1 MSTTT
6 TDWRDRFITHLEALK
21 QREDRGALADLRR
34 GLGEPPGTVASMY
47 RHVIPWIPQNQFL
60 EDAAYTV
67 ASLFGLHPESGGTR
81 SIGGAL
87 GAIRTNDGNAPPESI
102 EQRFITLLNSHEDDL
117 PVHLRQAISLLK
129 THDIPL
135 DWRRLIRDIQGWT
148 HPDRYVQKRWA
159 RDFWTRGQTTGAPTE
174 LTEDPNGAST
184 PTEE

>member
-1 MSTTT
+1 
-6 TDWRDRFITHLEALK
+6 
-21 QREDRGALADLRR
+21 
-34 GLGEPPGTVASMY
+34 MY

-81 SIGGAL
+81 TIGGAL
-87 GAIRTNDGNAPPESI
+87 GAIRTNDSNSPPESI
-102 EQRFITLLNSHEDDL
+102 ERRFITLLSAHEDDL
-117 PVHLRQAISLLK
+117 PVQLRQAISLLK

-159 RDFWTRGQTTGAPTE
+159 RDFWTRGQTTGTPTE
-174 LTEDPNGAST
+174 RPEDPNDAST
-184 PTEE
+184 PAEE